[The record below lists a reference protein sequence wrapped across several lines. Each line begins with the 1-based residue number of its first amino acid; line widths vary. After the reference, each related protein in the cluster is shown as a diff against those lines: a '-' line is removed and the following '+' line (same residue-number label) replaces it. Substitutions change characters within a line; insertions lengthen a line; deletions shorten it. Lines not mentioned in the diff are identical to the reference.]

1 MPTKK
6 EEFNLDDLKEM
17 RRLMRA
23 FRDSIQN
30 YLDNIDMDEAEKK
43 KEKE

>member
-1 MPTKK
+1 MPTKQK
-6 EEFNLDDLKEM
+6 EELNLDDLKEI

-43 KEKE
+43 EKE

>member
-1 MPTKK
+1 MPTKKK

-43 KEKE
+43 EKE

>member
-43 KEKE
+43 EKE

>member
-6 EEFNLDDLKEM
+6 KEELNLDDPKEM

-23 FRDSIQN
+23 LRDSIQN

-43 KEKE
+43 EKE

>member
-6 EEFNLDDLKEM
+6 KEELNLDDLKEI

-43 KEKE
+43 EKE